1 MSIFFLSKKLASFCH
16 KNSVLTDYYS
26 SGEYV
31 GYWLCYI
38 TKVRASFYNMSRSQ
52 RFCSLFS
59 LFLSAKTSSSEDNL
73 TVNRLVMI
81 ISYELLYIIN

>member
-1 MSIFFLSKKLASFCH
+1 MKENCISKMYLSKRNFNFFLSKKLASFCH

-38 TKVRASFYNMSRSQ
+38 TKVRASLQHVKTQ
-52 RFCSLFS
+52 RCSLF
-59 LFLSAKTSSSEDNL
+59 FCRAKTSSSEDNL
-73 TVNRLVMI
+73 NG
-81 ISYELLYIIN
+81 